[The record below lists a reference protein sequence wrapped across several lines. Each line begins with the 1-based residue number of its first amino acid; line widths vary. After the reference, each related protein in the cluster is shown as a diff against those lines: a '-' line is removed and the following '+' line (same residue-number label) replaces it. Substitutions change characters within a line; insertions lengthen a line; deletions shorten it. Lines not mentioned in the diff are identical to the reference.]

1 MFGSMLAEFGPM
13 TLAECDPE
21 SLSQS
26 FASSLQAA
34 QSYTV
39 GAGGNIMRL
48 VLPAGGGV
56 LIMSDGKADF
66 VNGQVTYVQRIALP
80 DDAVIQ
86 VQIQDVSLADAKAQI
101 IGTQLIKTNGRQ
113 VPIPYQVFYNPDI
126 IVLVS
131 CPQCPGQLTDH
142 V

>member
-1 MFGSMLAEFGPM
+1 
-13 TLAECDPE
+13 
-21 SLSQS
+21 
-26 FASSLQAA
+26 
-34 QSYTV
+34 
-39 GAGGNIMRL
+39 
-48 VLPAGGGV
+48 
-56 LIMSDGKADF
+56 MSDGKADF

-126 IVLVS
+126 IVENHSYSMSARITVD
-131 CPQCPGQLTDH
+131 GQLLFINDTNIPVITQGNPAKD
-142 V
+142 VEIVVVPVGG